1 MPKII
6 IAGDSWGAHS
16 YESGYNYPDLY
27 GFKWKFK
34 EKRKYVLYPGPGH
47 FLEQMAKTRVV
58 TTADHGVSNSE
69 ALENLSNDLNK
80 DDTVIF
86 YQTGVLRE
94 IHRAY
99 TQKKSYY
106 TTNDCAKD
114 YGHYAKKF
122 YDACRQIECK
132 HFALIGG
139 SAKVD
144 VSGSQDINVIEHSI
158 TNWIDPKFN
167 DSVYDNTHWWLG
179 RIEPN
184 LYSNDD
190 FHKQGVI
197 QSADKIDYWKK
208 QSEYFKNHPTVATN
222 KRIAQRLH
230 DYLKD
235 EKILS

>member
-16 YESGYNYPDLY
+16 YESGYHYPELY
-27 GFKWKFK
+27 GFKWKHK

-47 FLEQMAKTRVV
+47 FLQQLAKTEVV

-69 ALENLSNDLNK
+69 AFENLRKVLTK

-99 TQKKSYY
+99 MYKKDYY
-106 TTNDCAKD
+106 TTNNCAQD
-114 YGHYAKKF
+114 YEHYAKKF
-122 YDACRQIECK
+122 YDDCRAVDCK

-139 SAKVD
+139 CTQVD
-144 VSGSQDINVIEHSI
+144 VAGSQDINVIEQSL
-158 TNWIDPKFN
+158 TTWLDPKFK

-179 RIEPN
+179 SIEPG
-184 LYSNDD
+184 LYSDDD
-190 FHKQGVI
+190 FYKQGVI
-197 QSADKIDYWKK
+197 KSADKIEYWKK
-208 QSEYFKNHPTVATN
+208 KSEYHRNHPTVATN
-222 KRIAQRLH
+222 KRIAQRLY
-230 DYLKD
+230 DYIQGTL
-235 EKILS
+235 

>member
-47 FLEQMAKTRVV
+47 FLEQMAKTKVV

-144 VSGSQDINVIEHSI
+144 VTGSQDINVIEHSI

-235 EKILS
+235 KKILS

>member
-47 FLEQMAKTRVV
+47 FLEQLAKTRVV

>member
-47 FLEQMAKTRVV
+47 FLEQLAKTRVV

-106 TTNDCAKD
+106 TTNDCAED

-144 VSGSQDINVIEHSI
+144 VTGSQDINVIEHSI